1 VTEKDQQERERLEQR
16 TESDRRFYVRLL
28 GFLAALVVLGLAAI
42 VYVLATNDLT
52 SVEGEAQPPATEVS
66 TATETQA
73 AQPTVTQAAPPTASS
88 GKDLFAS
95 TCGGCHTLAS
105 AGTTGTVGPDL
116 DALKPDQGTVQAAI
130 QSGPG
135 AMPSNLLT
143 GAQAQ
148 QVAAFVAASAGR

>member
-1 VTEKDQQERERLEQR
+1 MTEKDQQERERLERQ
-16 TESDRRFYVRLL
+16 TESDRRFYVRLR
-28 GFLAALVVLGLAAI
+28 GFLAGLVVLGLIAT

-52 SVEGEAQPPATEVS
+52 NVEGEAQPPAPQVS

-73 AQPTVTQAAPPTASS
+73 AQPTAAP

-95 TCGGCHTLAS
+95 TCGSCHTLAA
-105 AGTTGTVGPDL
+105 AGTTGAVGPNLDDL
-116 DALKPDQGTVQAAI
+116 QPDQGTVQGAI